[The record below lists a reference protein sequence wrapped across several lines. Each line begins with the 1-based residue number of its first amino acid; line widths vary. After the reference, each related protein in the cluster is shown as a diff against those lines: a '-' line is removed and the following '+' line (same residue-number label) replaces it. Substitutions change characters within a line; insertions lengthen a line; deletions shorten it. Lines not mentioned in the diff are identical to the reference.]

1 MINVLQICSQYPGSN
16 IYDYLF
22 KYLNN
27 QGVKNYVFIPCREN
41 AQKKVF
47 SNSETKL
54 IYSESFKAGKNI
66 IEKFTNIFNQ
76 YYFFS
81 QQKRIY
87 DKLIEKISI
96 DKIGYIH
103 AHTLF
108 TDGYLAYMINKK
120 FKKKYIVA
128 VRNTDVNSF
137 LKYGKHLR
145 KTAIEI
151 IKNADKVIFISE
163 SYRVNFIKS
172 FLKTEDEKELANK
185 FIVVPNGIDEF
196 WFKNKPKAKDV
207 PDKRVNLIQ
216 VGKIDRNKNVE
227 TAIKVCNELR
237 STGIDS
243 RITIVGEG
251 PLKEELMNKYNEE
264 HIVFKGFLQKE
275 EIQKYYDD
283 ADIFIMLSKFETIG
297 LVYVEA
303 MSRGLPLIYTKNQ
316 GFDKTFQEGEVGF
329 AVDYDNY
336 EMAVENI
343 KRILDEYSEISKR
356 CIENIDSFSWN
367 IIANKY
373 KCIYESR

>member
-1 MINVLQICSQYPGSN
+1 MINVLHICSQYPGSN
-16 IYDYLF
+16 IYYYLF
-22 KYLNN
+22 KYLND
-27 QGVKNYVFIPCREN
+27 QGIKNYVFIPCREN

-47 SNSETKL
+47 SNNKTKL
-54 IYSESFKAGKNI
+54 IYSESFKDGKNI

-87 DKLIEKISI
+87 SKLIEKVSIS
-96 DKIGYIH
+96 KIGYIH

-108 TDGYLAYMINKK
+108 TDGYLAYMINKE

-137 LKYGKHLR
+137 LRYGKHLR

-163 SYRVNFIKS
+163 SYRLNFINS
-172 FLKTEDEKELANK
+172 FLKTEDEKKLASK

-196 WFKNKPKAKDV
+196 WFKNKLSVKDL
-207 PDKRVNLIQ
+207 PNKTVNLIQ
-216 VGKIDRNKNVE
+216 VGRIDRNKNVE

-243 RITIVGEG
+243 RITIIGEG
-251 PLKEELMNKYNEE
+251 PLKEELINKYKEKY
-264 HIVFKGFLQKE
+264 IIFKGFLQKE
-275 EIQKYYDD
+275 EIRKYYDN
-283 ADIFIMLSKFETIG
+283 ADIFIMLSKFETFG

-303 MSRGLPLIYTKNQ
+303 MSRGLPLIYTRNQ

-336 EMAVENI
+336 KMAAKNI
-343 KRILDEYSEISKR
+343 KIILNEYSEISTR
-356 CIENIDSFSWN
+356 CIKNIDNFSWN
-367 IIANKY
+367 IIANRY